1 VKDAL
6 KNLIQCASG
15 NGDTDE
21 RREAI
26 IALGYEHD
34 PEVFK
39 TLLAC
44 LGDPSVRIRHAAVIS
59 LGRYGNSSAV
69 AELSKPKIFRCPS
82 SDIRMAAV
90 TAIGQL
96 GDFQVIE
103 KLAEAVEDEE
113 WVVRNQAVSEL
124 KRKIDDIIQKQERR
138 AGQMLVHMLDLE
150 NAEVVEMVVQG
161 LAAMGQPVVDLL
173 LRAAGGSSPGMR
185 ASAAM
190 ALGVI
195 GLSSFVPHLIPMLSD
210 ADWKVRR
217 NAIQALGRIGDENA
231 VEALVACIEDNTS
244 EVQKQAV
251 AALVDF
257 GRLATEPILSALR
270 HVRNKTV
277 QRAMIR
283 TLGEINDL
291 RAIAELIR
299 HLGST
304 YYVVRTAAIRTLV
317 MYGDAAVPML
327 TATLS
332 FNRSDIRPLMK
343 DVHSSDDRQA
353 RIRAIR
359 ALGALEDHRA
369 VDALKRAAVQSDAET
384 AEAAERALFQIGTA
398 AWGRCSALVCLR
410 EIGSRSA
417 LPSILEALRDPSNNV
432 RLEALRALVKFPGEA
447 SIPPLMKLVAE
458 EKDPYL
464 RAEAIG
470 VIRMNGTPHPGLADL
485 GLARLADPDW
495 NVRAQAAG
503 LLGNLRMPG
512 SLRPLL
518 ARFKD
523 PHWSVQE
530 SAENALH
537 NYGSDAVPILIRALH
552 DRSPSVRVRAVRL
565 LGEVANRDAL
575 DQLDNLARKKRESQ
589 EVLKEALEAG
599 RKIRERHP
607 NARIENS
614 GPHLG
619 LSRSEKFPES
629 IGPARNPRAGR
640 NSPTGSSPPKRG
652 KE

>member
-1 VKDAL
+1 MQDPL
-6 KNLIQCASG
+6 KNLIHRAGG
-15 NGDTDE
+15 NGDTDS
-21 RREAI
+21 RREAL
-26 IALGYEHD
+26 IALGYERD
-34 PEVFK
+34 PVVFK
-39 TLLAC
+39 TLLNC
-44 LGDPSVRIRHAAVIS
+44 LRDPSIRIRHAAVIS
-59 LGRYGNSSAV
+59 LGRHGNSAAV
-69 AELSKPKIFRCPS
+69 AELSKPRIFRSAS

-96 GDFQVIE
+96 GDFRVIE

-113 WVVRNQAVSEL
+113 WVVRNQAVTEL
-124 KRKIDDIIQKQERR
+124 KRKIDDLIVKQERR

-150 NAEVVEMVVQG
+150 NAEVVEMVIQG

-185 ASAAM
+185 ANAAK

-195 GLSSFVPHLIPMLSD
+195 GLPTFVPHLVPMLSD
-210 ADWKVRR
+210 ADWRVRR
-217 NAIQALGRIGDENA
+217 NAIQALGRIRDENA
-231 VEALVACIEDNTS
+231 VEPLVSCIEDNTS
-244 EVQKQAV
+244 EVQKQAM

-257 GRLATEPILSALR
+257 GRLSTEPILSALR

-283 TLGEINDL
+283 TLGETADP
-291 RAIAELIR
+291 RAIPELIR

-317 MYGDAAVPML
+317 TYGETAVPML

-332 FNRSDIRPLMK
+332 FNRSDVRPLLK
-343 DVHSSDDRQA
+343 DVRSSADRKA

-369 VDALKRAAVQSDAET
+369 VDSLKQAATQADAET
-384 AEAAERALFQIGTA
+384 AEAAEQALFRIGTA

-417 LPSILEALRDPSNNV
+417 LSSVLEALRDPSNNV
-432 RLEALRALVKFPGEA
+432 RLEAVRALVKFSGEA
-447 SIPPLMKLVAE
+447 SIPALMRLVAE

-470 VIRMNGTPHPGLADL
+470 VIRMNGTQHPRLANL
-485 GLARLADPDW
+485 GLDSLKDPDW

-503 LLGNLRMPG
+503 LLGNLRMPR
-512 SLRPLL
+512 SLKPLL
-518 ARFKD
+518 ARLND

-537 NYGSDAVPILIRALH
+537 NYGSDAVPLLVRALR
-552 DRSPSVRVRAVRL
+552 DRSLNVRVRAARL
-565 LGEVANRDAL
+565 LGEVADRDAL
-575 DQLDNLARKKRESQ
+575 AHLDRLAKKKGES
-589 EVLKEALEAG
+589 LEAVTEAAEAA
-599 RKIRERHP
+599 RKIRERQ
-607 NARIENS
+607 
-614 GPHLG
+614 L
-619 LSRSEKFPES
+619 K
-629 IGPARNPRAGR
+629 
-640 NSPTGSSPPKRG
+640 
-652 KE
+652 

>member
-1 VKDAL
+1 MQDAL
-6 KNLIQCASG
+6 KNLIHSAGG
-15 NGDTDE
+15 NGDTDA
-21 RREAI
+21 RREAL
-26 IALGYEHD
+26 IALGYERD

-39 TLLAC
+39 TLLNC
-44 LGDPSVRIRHAAVIS
+44 LGDPSIRIRHAAVIS
-59 LGRYGNSSAV
+59 LGRHGNPAAV
-69 AELSKPKIFRCPS
+69 AELSKPKIFRSAS

-96 GDFQVIE
+96 GDFGVIE

-113 WVVRNQAVSEL
+113 WVVRNQAVTEL

-150 NAEVVEMVVQG
+150 NAEVVEMVIQG

-173 LRAAGGSSPGMR
+173 LRAAGASSPGMR
-185 ASAAM
+185 ANAAK

-195 GLSSFVPHLIPMLSD
+195 GLSSFVPHLVPLLSD
-210 ADWKVRR
+210 ADWRVRR

-231 VEALVACIEDNTS
+231 VEPLVACIEDNS
-244 EVQKQAV
+244 SAVQKQAM
-251 AALVDF
+251 AALVDL
-257 GRLATEPILSALR
+257 GHTATEPILSALR

-283 TLGEINDL
+283 TLEEVNDP

-304 YYVVRTAAIRTLV
+304 YYVVRTAAVRTLLK
-317 MYGDAAVPML
+317 YGEAAVPML
-327 TATLS
+327 TVTLS
-332 FNRSDIRPLMK
+332 FNRSDIRPLLK
-343 DVHSSDDRQA
+343 DVRSSGDRQA

-369 VDALKRAAVQSDAET
+369 VDALKQAAVQGD
-384 AEAAERALFQIGTA
+384 AEAAEAAEQALFRIGTA
-398 AWGRCSALVCLR
+398 AWGRCSALICLR

-417 LPSILEALRDPSNNV
+417 LKPILEALRDPSNNV
-432 RLEALRALVKFPGEA
+432 RLEAVRALVKFPGEA
-447 SIPPLMKLVAE
+447 AIPPLMKMVSVE
-458 EKDPYL
+458 TDPYL

-470 VIRMNGTPHPGLADL
+470 VIRMNGTLNPRLAAF
-485 GLARLADPDW
+485 GLARLKDPDW

-512 SLRPLL
+512 SLKPLL
-518 ARFKD
+518 TRFND

-537 NYGSDAVPILIRALH
+537 NYGSDAVPLLIRALR

-565 LGEVANRDAL
+565 LGEVSNRDVL
-575 DQLDNLARKKRESQ
+575 PQLDRLAKKKGESL
-589 EVLKEALEAG
+589 EMVTEAMEAG

-607 NARIENS
+607 
-614 GPHLG
+614 
-619 LSRSEKFPES
+619 K
-629 IGPARNPRAGR
+629 
-640 NSPTGSSPPKRG
+640 
-652 KE
+652 